1 MDEAKKCV
9 DELDV
14 DRNKIFFYKTNSLIK
29 IWISE
34 QLDFAYKF
42 LWLWG
47 NV

>member
-14 DRNKIFFYKTNSLIK
+14 DRNKIFFLQNQFFNKNFDFRATWLCILIFV
-29 IWISE
+29 IV
-34 QLDFAYKF
+34 
-42 LWLWG
+42 